1 MARDDSPKASVLRPE
16 REDMPAD
23 HKVDILLVDDSPGNL
38 LALESILAD
47 LGQNIVKASSGSEA
61 LKRLLD
67 QDFALILMDIQMPG
81 MDGFETAELI
91 RARERSRLIPIV
103 FLTAYTRTD
112 AQIFKGY
119 SVGAVDFLFKPIVP
133 EILKSKV
140 SVFVDLFK
148 KTEEVKRQAQL
159 LREAEAREHDRKL
172 EEARRSYEAHLLRE
186 EMEHERRVAEA
197 QALRADELQR
207 AEEALRR
214 SNDRLRLLSET
225 ANRLL
230 VGSRPQEFIDGIY
243 SRLAA
248 HLGLE
253 VYMNYLVEE
262 EGKSL
267 RLDSFGGISPEVA
280 DQQRVCGFG
289 ETICGL
295 VAATRSRTIAENV
308 LESTD
313 PEKEH
318 LRDIGITAYACYPL
332 LAEGRLLGTLS
343 FGTRRRASFQPDEL
357 QVMQVV
363 SDQVAVALERARLI
377 TELSRR
383 AKDLAEADRR
393 KDEFLAMLA
402 HELRNPLAPMLNAVH
417 MLRLGGEPSDA
428 VQRRAVAAM
437 DRQVRHMIRLVD
449 DLLDVSRIELGK
461 VELRKETV
469 TLESVVEHAVQTSRP
484 LIEDRHHKLSLLMP
498 PEPVLVVADPTRLAQ
513 VIANLLNNA
522 AKYTDPGG
530 SIWLTCKQSGADL
543 TICVRDNGMGLSS
556 EMLSRVFELFV
567 QSERGADRAQGGLG
581 IGLTL
586 VRSLAE
592 MHGGSVSAHSE
603 GIGRGCEFTV
613 ELPIVVASERQ
624 GASASDAPRPSKR
637 DGAAAPAS
645 LRVVVVEDNED
656 IRDTLKDLLEMCGH
670 EVEVAEDGT
679 SGVEMTLAAQPDV
692 ALIDI
697 GLPGLDGYEV
707 ARRLRAQMTGPQ
719 RTRLIA
725 LTGYGQPDDRR
736 RALEAGFDD
745 HLVKPVDFDDLT
757 RLLGESP

>member
-1 MARDDSPKASVLRPE
+1 
-16 REDMPAD
+16 MPTD

-38 LALESILAD
+38 LALETVLAD

-67 QDFALILMDIQMPG
+67 QDFALILMDIQMPV

-91 RARERSRLIPIV
+91 RQRERSRLIPIV

-148 KTEEVKRQAQL
+148 KTEEVKRQAHL

-172 EEARRSYEAHLLRE
+172 EEARRSYEGQLLRE
-186 EMEHERRVAEA
+186 EMENERRVAEA

-207 AEEALRR
+207 AEEALRK

-230 VGSRPQEFIDGIY
+230 VGSRPQEFIDGIF
-243 SRLAA
+243 SRFAA

-262 EGKSL
+262 EGKTL
-267 RLDSFGGISPEVA
+267 RLDAYGGISPDVVE
-280 DQQRVCGFG
+280 QQRLLSFG
-289 ETICGL
+289 ETLCGV
-295 VAATRSRTIAENV
+295 VAATRARIIAENV

-313 PEKEH
+313 PEKQH
-318 LRDIGITAYACYPL
+318 LRGIGITAYACYPL

-343 FGTRRRASFQPDEL
+343 FGTRRRVSFQPDEL

-363 SDQVAVALERARLI
+363 SDQVAVALERVRLI

-417 MLRLGGEPSDA
+417 MMRLGGESTDA

-484 LIEDRHHKLSLLMP
+484 LIEDRHHKLSILLP

-530 SIWLTCKQSGADL
+530 SIWLTCKPSGADL
-543 TICVRDNGMGLSS
+543 TIRVRDNGMGLSS

-586 VRSLAE
+586 VRSLVE
-592 MHGGSVSAHSE
+592 MHGGSVTAYSE
-603 GIGRGCEFTV
+603 GIGRGCEFV
-613 ELPIVVASERQ
+613 VDLPIVTALEEDK
-624 GASASDAPRPSKR
+624 ADALDAPRPSR
-637 DGAAAPAS
+637 AGGQRS
-645 LRVVVVEDNED
+645 STRLRVVVVEDNED

-670 EVEVAEDGT
+670 EVEAAEDGT
-679 SGVEMTLAAQPDV
+679 SGVELTLSVQPDV
-692 ALIDI
+692 ALVDI

-707 ARRLRAQMTGPQ
+707 ARRLRAQMAGPQ

-757 RLLGESP
+757 RLLGEPP